1 MRYAAAV
8 AVSSRSTGT
17 GYPFTC
23 SNTVP
28 HHYDDPDDFRP
39 QFVHVLHWLRERRQL
54 RTGLSGEVHRE
65 LSMCSV
71 PQIYKGVDHSQQ

>member
-17 GYPFTC
+17 GLPFTC
-23 SNTVP
+23 SNTFP
-28 HHYDDPDDFRP
+28 HRYDDLDDFRP

-54 RTGLSGEVHRE
+54 RIGEVHKE
-65 LSMCSV
+65 LSVCSV
-71 PQIYKGVDHSQQ
+71 HRFTKG